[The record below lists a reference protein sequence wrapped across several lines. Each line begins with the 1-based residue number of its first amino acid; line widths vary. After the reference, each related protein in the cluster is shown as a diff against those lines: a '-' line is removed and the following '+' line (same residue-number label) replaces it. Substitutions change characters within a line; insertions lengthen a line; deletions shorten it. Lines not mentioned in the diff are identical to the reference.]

1 MKQFPSV
8 QPLTASPTLRDRT
21 TFHDFH
27 EPSRENPRHHSRSAI
42 TQLAGI
48 LFFAPGETLSRMG
61 SSTIFQRSYSKTR
74 TVFTNFRF
82 SRFVPHPPPLL
93 LLVSAIEIKSAS
105 ITPVSLLKNDE
116 VTLLFSFFLFFAFFP
131 FPHNKSTSGIFIETA
146 FETVTSFEIDFCKLS
161 AANLYT
167 LRLRVCACVS

>member
-48 LFFAPGETLSRMG
+48 LFFAPGGNSVADGLVDDFSTKLLENSDGFHKLS
-61 SSTIFQRSYSKTR
+61 ILAI
-74 TVFTNFRF
+74 
-82 SRFVPHPPPLL
+82 PHPPPLL